1 MPAQNIHE
9 NLLEKLLDEVDVGHD
24 HATAAVAL
32 EAELIQSITNHRLS
46 VIVDCISKVVRRC
59 RIPVG
64 DLLAIDQLQVSL
76 PEIAHHLCAKVSNL
90 VGRVNGGGSGARRVA
105 YLAARKAPDWNNH
118 FVGESND

>member
-1 MPAQNIHE
+1 MSSAANHK
-9 NLLEKLLDEVDVGHD
+9 NVLEKLLDEVDVGHD

-46 VIVDCISKVVRRC
+46 VVVVRKLKVVRRC

-76 PEIAHHLCAKVSNL
+76 PEITHHLCAKVSNL
-90 VGRVNGGGSGARRVA
+90 VNG
-105 YLAARKAPDWNNH
+105 
-118 FVGESND
+118 